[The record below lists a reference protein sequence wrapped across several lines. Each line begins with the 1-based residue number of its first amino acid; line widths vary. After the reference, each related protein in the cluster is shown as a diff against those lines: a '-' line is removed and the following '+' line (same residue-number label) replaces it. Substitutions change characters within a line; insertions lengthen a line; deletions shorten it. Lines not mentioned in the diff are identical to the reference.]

1 MNTFKQKRKQLSTD
15 ISVVVNF
22 VTFLER
28 FLLRVENQED
38 VSLSPEGAIT

>member
-15 ISVVVNF
+15 IGAVNF
-22 VTFLER
+22 VTFFER